1 MAGYPSII
9 DLATDLDDMSA
20 RDATPEVASSTALVP
35 EGFGFLDTPLGPDIA
50 RYDPPSMSAS
60 GNAVPVHM
68 SNTNAVSYT
77 HLTLPTKLEV

>member
-1 MAGYPSII
+1 
-9 DLATDLDDMSA
+9 MSA

-60 GNAVPVHM
+60 GNAVPIHM
-68 SNTNAVSYT
+68 SKTNVLNQRLHV
-77 HLTLPTKLEV
+77 HLQG